1 MMNDTEL
8 REHLAAEHPGIGLRT
23 GPTGMYPDGHPAM
36 HLRVSHDGAHRDRP
50 EHQTHAHAD
59 GEHDP
64 AIMANRQVPA
74 VRQLARC
81 AQCGMQGPPQLFEPF
96 NAGPSVACKA
106 LVLCELRQQGT
117 DPAALLGRLAR
128 DFAQHADGKS
138 GELDQLSTRQLAELD
153 LDLRGPR
160 GEFMGGLTG
169 SVRVYLG
176 SRSDSAQAIADT
188 EADRLARKRRRAALK
203 GAETRRAALKGAET
217 RRAKARA

>member
-81 AQCGMQGPPQLFEPF
+81 AHCGMQGPPQLFGAF
-96 NAGPSVACKA
+96 NAAGNQACKA
-106 LVLCELRQQGT
+106 LALCELRQQGI

-128 DFAQHADGKS
+128 EFSHHEAGKS
-138 GELDQLSTRQLAELD
+138 GELGQLSTRQLAELN
-153 LDLRGPR
+153 LDLHGPR
-160 GEFMGGLTG
+160 GEFLGGLAG
-169 SVRVYLG
+169 SVRVYL
-176 SRSDSAQAIADT
+176 SARSDSAQALADT
-188 EADRLARKRRRAALK
+188 EADRLARKRRLAGLK
-203 GAETRRAALKGAET
+203 ADETRRRNAETRRANRAGA
-217 RRAKARA
+217 